1 MFLEFLAQQD
11 LLVWPVVGLVIFF
24 TVFVAVLVRLAL
36 GGRRPGVLAEITAL
50 PLEDDERSFPSRPE
64 DESR

>member
-11 LLVWPVVGLVIFF
+11 LLVWPIVGLVIFF
-24 TVFVAVLVRLAL
+24 TVFVGVLVRLAVA
-36 GGRRPGVLAEITAL
+36 GRRPGGLPEITAL
-50 PLEDDERSFPSRPE
+50 PLEDDERSLPSRPE